1 MQVESQWTN
10 KDYVG
15 AQRSSLH
22 AKLWSIAA
30 IVAGVLVVTVFIAS
44 FAVCVADKTSSC
56 GTYPDN
62 E

>member
-1 MQVESQWTN
+1 MQVENQWTN

-30 IVAGVLVVTVFIAS
+30 IVAGVLVVVVYMQLVVLMRLPHWHTARQ
-44 FAVCVADKTSSC
+44 
-56 GTYPDN
+56 
-62 E
+62 

>member
-15 AQRSSLH
+15 AQRSSLC

-44 FAVCVADKTSSC
+44 FAVCVADDTSSC
-56 GTYPDN
+56 DTQPDN